1 MGVSTGRGIHR
12 IYAEYSWGIHGIYV
26 CIGYVSGMYRVC
38 IGNML
43 KATGREEYG
52 EGGVNTFILRIK
64 NINFSDKCS
73 QMTSTANS
81 LARNLHTT
89 LWQRK
94 MASNLQRDCCH
105 QT

>member
-1 MGVSTGRGIHR
+1 MGGNTV
-12 IYAEYSWGIHGIYV
+12 WGIHGVFMGYSLSIHGVYV

-52 EGGVNTFILRIK
+52 KGGVNTFILRIK

-73 QMTSTANS
+73 QMTLTANS

-89 LWQRK
+89 LCQRK
-94 MASNLQRDCCH
+94 MASNLPRDCCH

>member
-1 MGVSTGRGIHR
+1 MGVSTGVSTSWGIRGVFV
-12 IYAEYSWGIHGIYV
+12 EYSWDIRMYRV
-26 CIGYVSGMYRVC
+26 CVGYVSGMYREHVE
-38 IGNML
+38 GY
-43 KATGREEYG
+43 GREEYG

-73 QMTSTANS
+73 QMTLTANS

-89 LWQRK
+89 LCRRK
-94 MASNLQRDCCH
+94 MASKLPRDCCH